1 MLIVPDNLSLAPY
14 CKSSDFCDDNR
25 LIIADKEVLSCA
37 TYCSPAW
44 GTTSWLD
51 HVILI
56 QSTANNDNELKRCVL

>member
-37 TYCSPAW
+37 TI
-44 GTTSWLD
+44 
-51 HVILI
+51 VIRTAAQHREQHHGLI
-56 QSTANNDNELKRCVL
+56 T